1 MTSQIFKDFKEQTS
15 QFKKNKEH
23 FNSKIDFL
31 RSERLAKI
39 LKFIRNTYYK
49 ALSLVIYWSL
59 TFVAW
64 KLSIKHHLI
73 NFFLF
78 YQRCVLKAFL
88 EKTIFW
94 LAHFLAVYD
103 KEQLVFF
110 FKKLRNKFKERQYI
124 LKKHQLVQIFMRS
137 L

>member
-1 MTSQIFKDFKEQTS
+1 MRFLKIWRNRLVSFKKIKEQ
-15 QFKKNKEH
+15 

-31 RSERLAKI
+31 RNERLAKI

-49 ALSLVIYWSL
+49 ALSLVIYWFL

-78 YQRCVLKAFL
+78 YQRCVLKTFL